1 MEATLKAE
9 VRDGTGKGVARKLRA
24 EGRVPGVL
32 YGSGVEP
39 TPIHMSSQDLLHVF
53 HQGASLVD
61 LEVAG
66 KTHLVIPRDVQRD
79 HLRGR
84 YVHVDFFAVSRTEK
98 VTLTVE
104 VRETGEAPGVKTGG
118 VIEHHLREVDIAC
131 MPGDVPDGIE
141 ADLSSLELGDML
153 RVGDLKIPQGVEI
166 LTDVDTPVISVVT
179 PAVLRTE
186 VDLTVPGEEGVEVLE
201 AEPAAPE
208 VEVAAAP
215 AEEGGEG

>member
-1 MEATLKAE
+1 
-9 VRDGTGKGVARKLRA
+9 
-24 EGRVPGVL
+24 
-32 YGSGVEP
+32 
-39 TPIHMSSQDLLHVF
+39 
-53 HQGASLVD
+53 
-61 LEVAG
+61 
-66 KTHLVIPRDVQRD
+66 
-79 HLRGR
+79 
-84 YVHVDFFAVSRTEK
+84 
-98 VTLTVE
+98 
-104 VRETGEAPGVKTGG
+104 
-118 VIEHHLREVDIAC
+118 

>member
-1 MEATLKAE
+1 
-9 VRDGTGKGVARKLRA
+9 
-24 EGRVPGVL
+24 VPGVL
-32 YGSGVEP
+32 YGAGVEP
-39 TPIHMSSQDLLHVF
+39 TSIHMSGQDLLHLF

-61 LEVAG
+61 LEVDG

-84 YVHVDFFAVSRTEK
+84 YIHVDFFAVSRTEK

-104 VRETGEAPGVKTGG
+104 IRETGEAPGVKTGG
-118 VIEHHLREVDIAC
+118 VIEHHLREVDIEC

-141 ADLSSLELGDML
+141 ADLSGLELGDML
-153 RVGDLKIPQGVEI
+153 RVSDLIVPTGVEM
-166 LTDVDTPVISVVT
+166 LSDPETPVISIVT

-186 VDLTVPGEEGVEVLE
+186 VDLSIPGEEAAEVPAEEAPAAE
-201 AEPAAPE
+201 AEAAPAE
-208 VEVAAAP
+208 EGEAPP